1 MELTK
6 RLIAFI
12 VGFFIGAGAGAV
24 ALHSVITKDNFLLQ
38 KEIYECAVGLVYEGT
53 PVCLVYSMKG
63 FLSHENP
70 SSGRRN
76 NNNEQGKSI
85 RSEQ

>member
-1 MELTK
+1 MELVK
-6 RLIAFI
+6 RIVAFGVGLFLGAI
-12 VGFFIGAGAGAV
+12 VGAAALNAG
-24 ALHSVITKDNFLLQ
+24 INNKNYLLQ

-63 FLSHENP
+63 FLSHEDP

-85 RSEQ
+85 RSAQ